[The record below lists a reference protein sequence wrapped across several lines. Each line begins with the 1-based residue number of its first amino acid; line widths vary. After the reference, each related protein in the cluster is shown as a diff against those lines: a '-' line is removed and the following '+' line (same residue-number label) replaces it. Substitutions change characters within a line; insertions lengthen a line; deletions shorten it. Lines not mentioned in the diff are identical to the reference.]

1 MGGIFLRIL
10 AILLGIAFVVLA
22 YYVVIWVLG
31 MLGVVVPHQ
40 ILVVVFVIIG
50 LMMAIAILSGRFN
63 NVNWW
68 NAP

>member
-1 MGGIFLRIL
+1 MGNVFVRIL

-22 YYVVIWVLG
+22 YYVVIWILG
-31 MLGVVVPHQ
+31 LLGVVIPHQ

-68 NAP
+68 NSP